1 MTAITELT
9 YELTLR
15 ALRESLHPCAQDAIT
30 QLRAAHI
37 ESLAREFEFN
47 NEAPALLRAQA

>member
-47 NEAPALLRAQA
+47 NDVPALLRAQA